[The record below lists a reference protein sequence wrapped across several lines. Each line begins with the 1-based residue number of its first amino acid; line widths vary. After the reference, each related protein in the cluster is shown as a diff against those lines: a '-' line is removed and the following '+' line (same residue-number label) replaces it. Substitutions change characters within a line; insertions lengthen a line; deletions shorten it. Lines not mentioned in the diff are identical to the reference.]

1 MLTRSPT
8 RLPTPVALSNTSRSG
23 TPPQNSNTAL
33 RPSHTHSDVSPQKHW
48 ASDTFEKGNVTTR

>member
-8 RLPTPVALSNTSRSG
+8 RLPTPVALSKTSLGG

-33 RPSHTHSDVSPQKHW
+33 RPSQTHSEVSPQKHC
-48 ASDTFEKGNVTTR
+48 ASDTLEKGNVATR